1 MKASLYVLASP
12 TGFAY
17 AYELYL
23 DIGMILVIQAQL
35 PIQLDQDTEPA

>member
-23 DIGMILVIQAQL
+23 DIGMIVAILAQA
-35 PIQLDQDTEPA
+35 ASAFAW